1 MLPIQGYIINDYSP
15 TLAISYKE
23 PRMNKEKWNEI
34 CFLLSDNNRTDIS
47 ESEFGQNVVQALRIL
62 DWKEYKGEIE
72 KEPSFQFGA
81 ANKLRPDFIIK
92 SENQRLFV
100 IEIKIPSIPL
110 NSNFQRQLFSYMR
123 QLKLEFGI
131 LIGQGI
137 QIFYDGNLI
146 NQEDP
151 ILLETIQFTADNE
164 KGQKFVELFSKESY
178 SIELLKSF
186 TLNSLKKINRKEDHK
201 KLNKKILSESFNEK
215 LIELIKQDFLN
226 EYDGELID
234 GVLSELKIEI
244 NEKTKNLPQSELP
257 KRQYRQQTDIDY
269 SNEILSIGLNPNTED
284 EFKRRLLLTKTAYIT
299 VFYKN
304 GTLKQKTWNAQRF
317 KESSGV
323 LVNLRSRPDF
333 RNGEWQKLGIEK
345 VLVSID
351 KY

>member
-1 MLPIQGYIINDYSP
+1 
-15 TLAISYKE
+15 
-23 PRMNKEKWNEI
+23 MNKEKWNEI
-34 CFLLSDNNRTDIS
+34 CYLLSEKLPTDLS
-47 ESEFGQNVVQALRIL
+47 ENEFGQEVIQALRIL

-81 ANKLRPDFIIK
+81 ANKLRPDFVIK

-110 NSNFQRQLFSYMR
+110 NSTFQRQLFSYMR
-123 QLKLEFGI
+123 QLKLEYGI

-146 NQEDP
+146 DQEDP
-151 ILLETIQFTADNE
+151 LLLETIQFTPDNE
-164 KGQKFVELFSKESY
+164 KGEKFVELFSKESY
-178 SIELLKSF
+178 STELLKSF

-201 KLNKKILSESFNEK
+201 KLTEKILSVNFQEK
-215 LIELIKQDFLN
+215 LNELIKQDFLN

-234 GVLSELKIEI
+234 EVLNELKIEI
-244 NEKTKNLPQSELP
+244 SEKTKNISQPEFP
-257 KRQYRQQTDIDY
+257 KKQYRQQNDVDY
-269 SNEILSIGLNPNTED
+269 SNGILPIGLNPNTEED
-284 EFKRRLLLTKTAYIT
+284 FKHRLLLTKTAYIT

-304 GTLKQKTWNAQRF
+304 GTSKQKIWNAQRF

-323 LVNLRSRPDF
+323 LGNLRSRPEF

-351 KY
+351 KQ